1 MVAVVVRSDIG
12 LMTSEGTRLS
22 SRDVITLLKED
33 NSQGRDNEHLDQIL
47 REANNVPIPSIVV
60 MDFYATWCGPC
71 SDIAPVFK
79 ELSTKYPNMKFVKI
93 DVDKLGDLAQRYN
106 IRSLPTF
113 IFLRGTEQID
123 RITGGAAQKL
133 RDKIH
138 ELSIFGSNSNDESGS
153 HKSPQS
159 SKQYD
164 MDTLLMKNQCECL
177 NEDDTHSL
185 AQLLNSSENNT
196 NNNSK
201 AYLLSDT
208 DEQLIIYITFSQ
220 FVRIQSVQING
231 PKENAPKT
239 VKLFINQTST
249 PDFDSCE
256 IGEAVQTL
264 ELTEDDIK
272 DGGITQ
278 LNFVKFQNVS
288 TLTIFVQNNQSST
301 DQTRIDKLKFYGY
314 PVNTINMNEFK
325 RVSGKKGEA
334 HG

>member
-1 MVAVVVRSDIG
+1 MA
-12 LMTSEGTRLS
+12 T
-22 SRDVITLLKED
+22 VINITDKNQLE
-33 NSQGRDNEHLDQIL
+33 QIL
-47 REANNVPIPSIVV
+47 QEAKNVTSGSPTTVV
-60 MDFYATWCGPC
+60 MDFYATWCRPC

-79 ELSTKYPNMKFVKI
+79 ELSTRYTNMKFIKI
-93 DVDKLGDLAQRYN
+93 DVDKLEDVAQRYN
-106 IRSLPTF
+106 VRSLPTF
-113 IFLRGTEQID
+113 IFLRGAEQID
-123 RITGGAAQKL
+123 RITGATPQKL
-133 RDKIH
+133 RDKVQ
-138 ELSIFGSNSNDESGS
+138 ELSISELDTHEGGS
-153 HKSPQS
+153 HRSLLS

-164 MDTLLMKNQCECL
+164 MDALLSKGQCECL
-177 NEDDTHSL
+177 NEEDSHSL
-185 AQLLNSSENNT
+185 AQLLNSSGG
-196 NNNSK
+196 NNSK

-208 DEQLIIYITFSQ
+208 DEQLIIYITFTQ
-220 FVRIQSVQING
+220 FVRIQSIQING

-239 VKLFINQTST
+239 VKLFINQIST

-278 LNFVKFQNVS
+278 LNFVKFQNVN
-288 TLTIFVQNNQSST
+288 TLTIFVKNNQSST

-314 PVNTINMNEFK
+314 PVNTVNMKEFQ